1 LSVSTTPVLTDNGKN
16 VHRKMKLLTFF
27 LLTLLAVM
35 PASAQVLAN
44 GSFELAPDLTG
55 WSSFGGTSVLTPST
69 PYSNQDG
76 TKVAQM
82 PASTNAGLTQ
92 LFALTPNTNYTL
104 SVQVAGDIGDDS
116 VIRFLLADSTFGVTL
131 IDQRQF
137 TVPATALGTA
147 MIGISYGFN
156 SGTVSAAGLQIDT
169 FTAGGGAP
177 RVVYLDKVTVT
188 AAPAAAP
195 EPAPLALLTLGGTLV
210 VLRRRK

>member
-1 LSVSTTPVLTDNGKN
+1 
-16 VHRKMKLLTFF
+16 MKLLTSL

-35 PASAQVLAN
+35 PASAQILTN

-55 WSSFGGTSVLTPST
+55 WSGFGGTSVLTPGT

-76 TKVAQM
+76 VKVASL

-92 LFALTPNTNYTL
+92 LFTLTPNTNYTL
-104 SVQVAGDIGDDS
+104 SALVAGDVAGSDS
-116 VIRFLLADSTFGVTL
+116 VIRFLLGDSTFGL
-131 IDQRQF
+131 AFIDQRQF
-137 TVPATALGTA
+137 TVTATALGTA
-147 MIGISYGFN
+147 MTGISYGFN

-169 FTAGGGAP
+169 FTAGGSPP
-177 RVVYLDKVTVT
+177 RTVYLDKVTIT

-195 EPAPLALLTLGGTLV
+195 EPTTLAFLTLGSTLV